1 MRLYQRYHGLGA
13 SCDGIVVCGC
23 HGERTV
29 EIKCPY
35 KHRDEMLEA
44 VNDKHF
50 HLDTKLKLKRSH
62 EYYSQVQ
69 MQLHVLGLKQACF
82 ATWTEKDFRYEVIDI
97 EENWMEN
104 MDKMVEFHKRWV
116 CRELVTRE
124 LEGAP
129 KQKTFARDNTPH
141 CSCRKPWD
149 ALNDEGQMVLCDGC
163 NTWFHFKCVGLSSKP
178 NLRAKWY
185 CPKCRK

>member
-1 MRLYQRYHGLGA
+1 MA
-13 SCDGIVVCGC
+13 
-23 HGERTV
+23 
-29 EIKCPY
+29 
-35 KHRDEMLEA
+35 MLAE
-44 VNDKHF
+44 VIDKNF
-50 HLDTKLKLKRSH
+50 HIDTNLKLKRNH

-129 KQKTFARDNTPH
+129 KHLGAGQHTILFMSETME
-141 CSCRKPWD
+141 CS
-149 ALNDEGQMVLCDGC
+149 LCAAPTGSL
-163 NTWFHFKCVGLSSKP
+163 CVGSYAS
-178 NLRAKWY
+178 
-185 CPKCRK
+185 CGSTSETQ